1 MKLNVPGTLERA
13 DVVIVGADPAGSF
26 LAYLLVRAS
35 PASLRRQPAVRNR
48 PRRRQSC
55 LNATIGSSPAA
66 RLAGTVL
73 AMAATSRS
81 RIDPAM

>member
-35 PASLRRQPAVRNR
+35 PASLRRQPAV
-48 PRRRQSC
+48 
-55 LNATIGSSPAA
+55 
-66 RLAGTVL
+66 
-73 AMAATSRS
+73 
-81 RIDPAM
+81 